1 MENPGDQDLRK
12 IEDHEWHLWT
22 LALGL
27 LLVLGGLTAGTFLFL
42 LSDLNQDPYKIP
54 GFVRQGVAGFSA
66 LILLFCIYVVHTRM
80 SLRKMREV
88 LWKQTPYDDLT
99 HLYNRRHFNVLIR
112 EEIIRAEQSKHSIA
126 MFLYDLDH
134 FSAINGQC
142 GFQVGDE
149 LLQAVAKKIRRL
161 VRGTD
166 LVFRWG
172 GDEFMVLCTLDMNID
187 EIMKIAERIRRG
199 IQDTFRK
206 RQLEMDASTG
216 IAIYPDLG
224 KTPDE
229 LVGIVDRS
237 LFIAKK
243 SGDKIHVGDE
253 EYHLND
259 QSIRIVFQPIIDV
272 WSDQV
277 LGYESLG
284 RDPQGKLPILDLF
297 KKYRAI
303 GRLNELKRI
312 CFQTQ
317 LDLAQEVG
325 LERIFVNVD
334 FQMLSHLELTPRP
347 EGMEVILEIS
357 EAEAL
362 EDIDNH
368 LEMVTRWRELGYQF
382 AIDDFGAGFISL
394 PFIAKLTP
402 EYIKLD
408 RATILHAVASR
419 QFKGFLK
426 RLIPALRMY
435 SVEGIIAEGIETEEE
450 LQVAKDLGIFNIQGF
465 LLGRPKELKKRLGV
479 SSQLSTTPTATL
491 LQ

>member
-1 MENPGDQDLRK
+1 MENSGDQDLRK
-12 IEDHEWHLWT
+12 IENHEWHLWT
-22 LALGL
+22 LTLGL
-27 LLVLGGLTAGTFLFL
+27 LIVLGGLTAGTFLFL
-42 LSDLNQDPYKIP
+42 LSDLNQNLDKTPAY
-54 GFVRQGVAGFSA
+54 VRQSVAAFSA

-80 SLRKMREV
+80 SFRKIREV
-88 LWKQTPYDDLT
+88 LWKETPYDDLT
-99 HLYNRRHFNVLIR
+99 NLYNRRHFNVLIR
-112 EEIIRAEQSKHSIA
+112 EEIIRAEQSNRSIA
-126 MFLYDLDH
+126 MLLYDLDH
-134 FSAINGQC
+134 FSEINGKC
-142 GFQVGDE
+142 GYHIGDE
-149 LLQAVAKKIRRL
+149 LLQEVAKKIKRL

-172 GDEFMVLCTLDMNID
+172 GDEFMVLCVLDKDID

-206 RQLEMDASTG
+206 RQLEMDTSAG

-224 KTPDE
+224 KTPDD

-237 LFIAKK
+237 LFIAKN

-253 EYHLND
+253 EYHLDD

-284 RDPQGKLPILDLF
+284 RDPQGKVPILDLF

-303 GRLNELKRI
+303 GRLNELKKI
-312 CFQTQ
+312 CFRTQ

-325 LERIFVNVD
+325 LDRIFINVD
-334 FQMLSHLELTPRP
+334 FQMLSHLELTQRP
-347 EGMEVILEIS
+347 EGLEVILEIS
-357 EAEAL
+357 ESEAL

-408 RATILHAVASR
+408 RATVLHAVASR

-465 LLGRPKELKKRLGV
+465 LLGRPRDLKKGFGI
-479 SSQLSTTPTATL
+479 SPQLSTAPTSTP